1 MTAPARG
8 GDGDTE
14 AFVVDS
20 EATSWTSCLE
30 IARVLGDDFDVFVN
44 MLLLLK
50 STLQVLAPL
59 GKLL

>member
-1 MTAPARG
+1 M
-8 GDGDTE
+8 
-14 AFVVDS
+14 VDS

-30 IARVLGDDFDVFVN
+30 IARVLGEFDVFVK
-44 MLLLLK
+44 MLLLLT